1 MSGGA
6 GVGTLEGRWV
16 VQVLMLHKI
25 TPSHGG
31 GLVKAKAR
39 LGFREPNFKKTML

>member
-25 TPSHGG
+25 TPSDGG
-31 GLVKAKAR
+31 GLGCVFARQDYAKAG
-39 LGFREPNFKKTML
+39 LGC